1 MMGKTPWR
9 ADSGRVRERLA
20 LTPALSRSPESFR
33 GPRGR
38 RLRPTARGLILR
50 MVASFIIMSPSFVL
64 KSLAEEPVVQSKIPA
79 PQLERVRKL
88 LRESP
93 LIDGHNDTP
102 WQYRKHSNDFSA
114 VDLTGDTSGLDP
126 PMVTDIPRLRA
137 GGIGGQ
143 FWSVFVPST
152 MGGSG
157 QGVVRADRGGAPD
170 GGALSRDLR
179 VGPHRGRYSADSERP
194 EAPWPNRIH
203 VPARTI
209 LLTKQCLP
217 AAAQIKQLKIHFP
230 ATSLIIGNPSG
241 GFLSRL

>member
-20 LTPALSRSPESFR
+20 LTPALSPR
-33 GPRGR
+33 RGR
-38 RLRPTARGLILR
+38 IPCLAARGLILE
-50 MVASFIIMSPSFVL
+50 MVVSCVVLPSFCFQNC
-64 KSLAEEPVVQSKIPA
+64 LAEEPFVHSKIPA

-137 GGIGGQ
+137 GGIGG
-143 FWSVFVPST
+143 
-152 MGGSG
+152 
-157 QGVVRADRGGAPD
+157 
-170 GGALSRDLR
+170 
-179 VGPHRGRYSADSERP
+179 
-194 EAPWPNRIH
+194 
-203 VPARTI
+203 
-209 LLTKQCLP
+209 
-217 AAAQIKQLKIHFP
+217 
-230 ATSLIIGNPSG
+230 
-241 GFLSRL
+241 